1 MTMGNLLTFRLFSDT
16 ELVSILRVIIATGIG
31 FGATGCRPSPE
42 SEAGPDRVGQASHQR
57 MVKELK
63 VARDRAYRDTRYFGE
78 HAELLE
84 KRRRLNLINDST
96 PVVRQFEVYHDL
108 ALMELEQGR
117 AELAIG
123 YAKQAIS
130 IFKRPEI
137 ADSLLGRVQMVV
149 ALAYLRISEDQNCCA
164 NPGGE
169 ACLFPI
175 SRNAQHRKKEGAR
188 QALPYLFKVAGSP
201 TAAPEDRFDA
211 EWLISIAAMALG
223 EYPEKVPELYRL
235 HALPGGDVETEF
247 PVFKNIAPLLG
258 VDRFSMSG
266 SVLVDD
272 FTGDGKLEIINS
284 TWDLDTGLNVHQLD
298 AKGKYQQRLVGEK
311 LSGISGGLNI
321 RPADF
326 DNDGDLD
333 LLILRGAWLKSAGK
347 IPNSLLR
354 NDGVDAN
361 GEVKFTD
368 VTFAAGLAEV
378 SYPTGTAEWADFDLD
393 GDLDLFIG
401 NESLETDAPCQLFR
415 NDGIAADGMP
425 RFVDIA
431 VAAGVDE
438 RSFVKGVSWGDFNN
452 DRFPDLYLSCFGS
465 ENRLFQNR
473 GNGTFT
479 DVAAALNVAQPL
491 ACFPTWFWDYNNDGN
506 LDLFVSSFVWHSGSY
521 LLYYQGKPLDRRW
534 LPRLYEN
541 DGDGAFVD
549 VTKKAGLE
557 IPMMPMGS
565 SFGDL
570 DNNGYADIYL
580 GTGSPNFGGIVPN
593 LLLMNEDGKTFIDRT
608 TVSGMGHLQKG
619 HGVSLTDYDGDGD
632 LDVFEQ
638 MGGAYPSD
646 QFYDAVF
653 ENPGFGNHW
662 LEVRLKGTASNSY
675 GVGCRVRAVITEGG
689 AERSVYTWLNSGG
702 SFGANRLVAH
712 LGLGKAKKVDRLE
725 VFWPVT
731 GITQSFEKID
741 ADQFIVVTE
750 GEKKWRKR

>member
-1 MTMGNLLTFRLFSDT
+1 MPKLLKFRRKSDAEVAGVVRVTFAMAIASGVIGCGPAPG
-16 ELVSILRVIIATGIG
+16 ERVK
-31 FGATGCRPSPE
+31 PDH
-42 SEAGPDRVGQASHQR
+42 AGEASHAR
-57 MVKELK
+57 MIQELK
-63 VARDRAYRDTRYFGE
+63 VAKDRAYRDTRYFGE
-78 HAELLE
+78 HSEILE
-84 KRRRLNLINDST
+84 NRRRLSLINEST
-96 PVVRQFEVYHDL
+96 PILRQFEVYHDL
-108 ALMELEQGR
+108 AIMELEQGR
-117 AELAIG
+117 VELAIEH
-123 YAKQAIS
+123 AKKAVS
-130 IFKRPEI
+130 IFKKPEI
-137 ADSLLGRVQMVV
+137 SDKLLGRAQLIV
-149 ALAYLRISEDQNCCA
+149 ALGYLRISEDQNCCA
-164 NPGGE
+164 NPGAE

-201 TAAPEDRFDA
+201 TAGVEDRFDA

-235 HALPGGDVETEF
+235 HALPGGDAEVDF
-247 PVFKNIAPLLG
+247 PVFKNIAPKLG

-266 SVLVDD
+266 AVVVDD

-284 TWDLDTGLNVHQLD
+284 VWDPDTGLNLHRLD
-298 AKGKYQQRLVGEK
+298 SEGKYQERMGGTK
-311 LSGISGGLNI
+311 LAAISGGLNI

-333 LLILRGAWLKSAGK
+333 LLILRGAWLKAAGK

-354 NDGVDAN
+354 NDGVDSD
-361 GEVKFTD
+361 GDVKFTD
-368 VTFAAGLAEV
+368 ITFAAGLAEV
-378 SYPTGTAEWADFDLD
+378 SYPTGTAEWSDFDLD

-401 NESLETDAPCQLFR
+401 NESLDVDAPCQLFR
-415 NDGIAADGMP
+415 NDGVGADGVS

-452 DRFPDLYLSCFGS
+452 DRFPDLYLSCFGTP
-465 ENRLFQNR
+465 NRLFQNR
-473 GNGTFT
+473 GDGTFT
-479 DVAAALNVAQPL
+479 DVAAALGVAMPL
-491 ACFPTWFWDYNNDGN
+491 ACFPTWFWDYNNDGH
-506 LDLFVSSFVWHSGSY
+506 LDLFVSSFVWHSGAY
-521 LLYYQGKPLDRRW
+521 LHYYQGKTLDRRW
-534 LPRLYEN
+534 IPKLYEN
-541 DGDGAFVD
+541 DGKGGFVD
-549 VTKKAGLE
+549 VTTEAGLE

-565 SFGDL
+565 NFGDL
-570 DNNGYADIYL
+570 DNNGFADIYL

-593 LLLMNEDGKTFIDRT
+593 LLLMNEDGKKFVDRT

-619 HGVSLTDYDGDGD
+619 HGVAFSDFDGDGD

-675 GVGCRVRAVITEGG
+675 GVGCRVRAVITESGVQ
-689 AERSVYTWLNSGG
+689 RSVYTWLNSGG

-712 LGLGKAKKVDRLE
+712 LGLGKASAVDRLE
-725 VFWPVT
+725 VFWPLT
-731 GITQSFEKID
+731 GVTQSFEDID
-741 ADQFIVVTE
+741 VDQYIVVTE
-750 GEKKWRKR
+750 GAKKWRKR

>member
-1 MTMGNLLTFRLFSDT
+1 MSVERFCRGRDIGFLAAVFS
-16 ELVSILRVIIATGIG
+16 SILLVQCA
-31 FGATGCRPSPE
+31 
-42 SEAGPDRVGQASHQR
+42 PDSSDHASASASDPVGTASQQR
-57 MVKELK
+57 MIEALK
-63 VARDRAYRDTRYFGE
+63 AGRETVYRDTRYFGE

-84 KRRRLNLINDST
+84 MRRRLSLIDDSM
-96 PVVRQFEVYHDL
+96 PAARQFEIYHDL

-117 AELAIG
+117 PELAIEH
-123 YAKQAIS
+123 AKRAVSTFRSPDIS
-130 IFKRPEI
+130 AEL
-137 ADSLLGRVQMVV
+137 SGRSQMLI

-164 NPGGE
+164 NPGAE

-175 SRNAQHRKKEGAR
+175 SGDGEHRKKEGAR
-188 QALPYLFKVAGSP
+188 QALPYLFAVAGSP
-201 TAAPEDRFDA
+201 TAAIEDRFDA

-235 HALPGGDVETEF
+235 HALPGGDNETDF
-247 PVFKNIAPLLG
+247 PVFKNIAPSLG

-266 SVLVDD
+266 AVIVDD

-284 TWDLDTGLNVHQLD
+284 TWDLSTGLNFFQLD
-298 AKGKYQQRLVGEK
+298 ADGNYQERSAQMK
-311 LSGISGGLNI
+311 LDGISGGLNI

-333 LLILRGAWLKSAGK
+333 LLILRGAWLKAAGK

-354 NDGVDAN
+354 NDGVGSD
-361 GEVKFTD
+361 GVVRFVD
-368 VTFAAGLAEV
+368 ITFAAGLAEV

-401 NESLETDAPCQLFR
+401 NESFETDAPCQLFR
-415 NDGIAADGMP
+415 NDGVAADGVS

-431 VAAGVDE
+431 ASAGVDE

-473 GNGTFT
+473 GDGTFT
-479 DVAAALNVAQPL
+479 DVAAALNVALPL

-534 LPRLYEN
+534 LPKLYEN
-541 DGDGAFVD
+541 DGNGAFMD
-549 VTKKAGLE
+549 VTARAGLE

-570 DNNGYADIYL
+570 DNNGYTDIYL

-593 LLLMNEDGKTFIDRT
+593 LLLMNEGGQRFIDRT

-646 QFYDAVF
+646 QFYDAAF

-662 LEVRLKGTASNSY
+662 LEVRLKGTTSNSY
-675 GVGCRVRAVITEGG
+675 GVGCRVRAVITEEGV
-689 AERSVYTWLNSGG
+689 ERSVYTWLNSGG

-712 LGLGKAKKVDRLE
+712 LGLGRAKQVDRLE

-731 GITQSFEKID
+731 GITQSFEGID
-741 ADQFIVVTE
+741 ADQLIVVTE
-750 GEKKWRKR
+750 GENKWSRR